1 MLKYS
6 QHVEPT
12 LGSSHGSVSRHFVRA
27 SPSTAPLL
35 SLCPTCRTYLH
46 INKSQY
52 SRKSNQEQGPC
63 APVRL
68 KSESDRRNIR
78 RHIKVSTTC
87 SFVQPPSVAIR
98 PPVNLATRS
107 GSPVRNASPRTR
119 MGLLK
124 TMALTEWNYCIR
136 RSTPLASRGFNRRSL

>member
-87 SFVQPPSVAIR
+87 SFVQPPSVAIQ
-98 PPVNLATRS
+98 PPVNLAKRTYSGRNVTPRMRRRLRKTDRKSTRLNSSHS
-107 GSPVRNASPRTR
+107 GESR
-119 MGLLK
+119 MPSS
-124 TMALTEWNYCIR
+124 A
-136 RSTPLASRGFNRRSL
+136 